1 MTGSTTPTA
10 PRRNLWLIVG
20 VIVLAVLAGILLT
33 LFLTRSPDTAS
44 TSPSESPS
52 PSASGSPLASE
63 SPPKSPE
70 VSEEPSEE
78 PAPSE
83 EPGPTPVVVAPD
95 GVLPPGSVARIV
107 VDGLNVRM
115 EPSTDADAAFTLVRD
130 DLVLLGYSS
139 LNSSFGPIE
148 SDGFSWYPVGALGVT
163 ELPEPG
169 NAPFESEDFGWLAV
183 SDGTNDFVDLVAPRC
198 TDAEP
203 TLELIQSLTEWERL
217 SCYGNQSITIEGT
230 YGCGGCG
237 GLYPGTFEPAW
248 LAHPLNFALLSVDA
262 SERIGPFAMRFAPE
276 GPEFPEAAS
285 ILSVTGHFDDAAAVG
300 CVVAPL
306 EAPDG
311 IDATVAELYCREQF
325 VVDSYEVLGVDENFP
340 FG

>member
-1 MTGSTTPTA
+1 M
-10 PRRNLWLIVG
+10 
-20 VIVLAVLAGILLT
+20 
-33 LFLTRSPDTAS
+33 
-44 TSPSESPS
+44 
-52 PSASGSPLASE
+52 
-63 SPPKSPE
+63 SPE
-70 VSEEPSEE
+70 PSDEPSEA

-83 EPGPTPVVVAPD
+83 EPSPTPVVEAPE
-95 GVLPPGSVARIV
+95 GVLPPGSVARV
-107 VDGLNVRM
+107 TVDGLRVRM
-115 EPSTDADAAFTLVRD
+115 EPSTDADEVITLGRG
-130 DLVLLGYSS
+130 DLVVLGFSS
-139 LNSSFGPIE
+139 LNASFGPIE
-148 SDGFSWYPVGALGVT
+148 SNGFSWYPVNSLGVT

-169 NAPFESEDFGWLAV
+169 GELLESQDFGWLAV
-183 SDGTNDFVDLVAPRC
+183 GDGTDAFVKLVAPRC

-248 LAHPLNFALLSVDA
+248 LSHPLDFALMSVDA

-285 ILSVTGHFDDAAAVG
+285 ILRVTGHFDDPAAAG

-306 EAPDG
+306 DAPDG
-311 IDATVAELYCREQF
+311 IDEPVAELYCREQF
-325 VVDSYEVLGVDENFP
+325 VVESYEVTGVDEDFP